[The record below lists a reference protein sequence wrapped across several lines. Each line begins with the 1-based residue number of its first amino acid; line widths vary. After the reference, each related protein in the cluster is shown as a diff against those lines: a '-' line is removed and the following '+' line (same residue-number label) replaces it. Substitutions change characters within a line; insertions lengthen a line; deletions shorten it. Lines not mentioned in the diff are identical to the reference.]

1 MRQLD
6 SANAPRWE
14 WRTFGVGLSDIEA
27 KIGLTLSQPLI
38 FRRRS
43 FATVGANLD

>member
-14 WRTFGVGLSDIEA
+14 WRTFGVRLSDIEA
-27 KIGLTLSQPLI
+27 NWTSRADCAAAK
-38 FRRRS
+38 
-43 FATVGANLD
+43 